1 MKRMKKR
8 NLLLAVCIALLLTV
22 TAGLTSAYIIAR
34 SAPVEN
40 VFAPGRVTAI
50 VDEDFSTSVKN
61 NVTLKNTGNVTARMR
76 AQIVVTWKDADGKVY
91 PALPA
96 EGTDYHINMGTGWT
110 QKEGL
115 WYCDAPVAPGEWTPA
130 LIVTCQAVE
139 GRAPEGYTLSVEIL
153 GEAIQAEPAS
163 AGWQ

>member
-8 NLLLAVCIALLLTV
+8 NLLLIVGIVLMLTV

-34 SAPVEN
+34 SGPVEN
-40 VFAPGRVTAI
+40 VFTPGRVAVI
-50 VDEDFSTSVKN
+50 VDEDFSTAVKN
-61 NVTLKNTGNVTARMR
+61 NVTLKNTGNVIARMR

-96 EGTDYHINMGTGWT
+96 EGTDYQINMGTGWT
-110 QKEGL
+110 QKDGL
-115 WYCDAPVAPGEWTPA
+115 WYCNAPVAPGKWTPA
-130 LIVTCQAVE
+130 LIVMCQAVE

-153 GEAIQAEPAS
+153 GEAIQAEPAN